1 MRWFDSSNTRD
12 ESMMSKEESR
22 HTIAVI
28 IFIAIPAPLFIVL
41 HFITKWKQSREIS
54 GGDEEMLEDL
64 WDLSQRLEER
74 LESLETILD
83 SELPDWRKKL

>member
-1 MRWFDSSNTRD
+1 MGFGIDQLL
-12 ESMMSKEESR
+12 
-22 HTIAVI
+22 TIALIV
-28 IFIAIPAPLFIVL
+28 FLLIPAPLFIVL

-64 WDLSQRLEER
+64 WTLSQRLEQR

-83 SELPDWRKKL
+83 SELPDWRRKL